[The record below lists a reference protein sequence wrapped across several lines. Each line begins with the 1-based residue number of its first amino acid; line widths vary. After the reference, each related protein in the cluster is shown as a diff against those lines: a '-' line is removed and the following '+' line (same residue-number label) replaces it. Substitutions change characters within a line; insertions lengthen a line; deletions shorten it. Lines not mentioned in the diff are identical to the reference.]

1 MKAKMTCKLKVRNKS
16 SNSSNRALLPHRKT
30 RRTKVNFKL
39 KRELKVVRDFKKA
52 CKELDKSRKWKRD
65 AEKEEANLCEM
76 LPE

>member
-1 MKAKMTCKLKVRNKS
+1 MNKTLKPCSKSSKETKLKVS
-16 SNSSNRALLPHRKT
+16 
-30 RRTKVNFKL
+30 FKL

>member
-1 MKAKMTCKLKVRNKS
+1 MNKTLKPSSKSSKETKLKVS
-16 SNSSNRALLPHRKT
+16 
-30 RRTKVNFKL
+30 FKG

-65 AEKEEANLCEM
+65 AEKEEANPCEM